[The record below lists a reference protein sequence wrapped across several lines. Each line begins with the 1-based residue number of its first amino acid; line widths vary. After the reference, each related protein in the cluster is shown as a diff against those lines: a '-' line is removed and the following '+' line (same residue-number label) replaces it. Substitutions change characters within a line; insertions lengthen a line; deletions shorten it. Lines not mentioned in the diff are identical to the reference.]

1 MKTGILTGAV
11 AVACAAMCIG
21 PGSSAYAQSTP
32 PATTMT
38 AKETTMA
45 HEARGT
51 FDVKLNPLKDEA
63 LDGAGL
69 GSMSIAKQFHG
80 DLEGTSVGQ
89 MLTAMSAVEGSGAYV
104 AVEKVTGTLGGRKGT
119 FMLQHMG
126 TMDRGVPKLS
136 VTVVPDSGT
145 DELVGLTGTFEIII
159 ADGKH
164 SYVFYYSIAAAH

>member
-1 MKTGILTGAV
+1 
-11 AVACAAMCIG
+11 
-21 PGSSAYAQSTP
+21 
-32 PATTMT
+32 
-38 AKETTMA
+38 MA

-51 FDVKLNPLKDEA
+51 FEVKLNPLKDEA